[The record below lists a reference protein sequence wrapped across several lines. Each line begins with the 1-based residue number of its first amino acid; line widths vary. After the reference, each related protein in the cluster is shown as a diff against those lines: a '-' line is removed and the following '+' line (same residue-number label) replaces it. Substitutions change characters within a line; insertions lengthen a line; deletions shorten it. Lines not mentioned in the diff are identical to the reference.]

1 MPRSIRR
8 SAGPLLLLAA
18 FVAGCS
24 SAASPTPSVAA
35 PSVAQSGAVSQP
47 SPADSVTRPSF
58 PALSPGA
65 DPTGKPVVLPKSVL
79 DPILADAA
87 SRSGVAVDRLVVVT
101 ALSITWSDGSMG
113 CPEPGQVYTQ
123 VILEGYR
130 VSIRADTTTY
140 DYRGAGMNGFKLCKS
155 IPG

>member
-1 MPRSIRR
+1 MAVDPQRR
-8 SAGPLLLLAA
+8 
-18 FVAGCS
+18 
-24 SAASPTPSVAA
+24 T
-35 PSVAQSGAVSQP
+35 
-47 SPADSVTRPSF
+47 
-58 PALSPGA
+58 

-87 SRSGVAVDRLVVVT
+87 SRSGVAVDKLVVVT